1 MTTNGKP
8 VVVGIDASDASRSA
22 LDWAIGTAAAHHSG
36 LLLIH
41 TWAVPVPASPMAGA
55 PLADPAPFEQAAVAT
70 LADAVD
76 HAKAAG
82 AEVESRL
89 VSGPAATALLAAAED
104 AAMLVLG
111 SRGLGGFSELMLGST
126 SVQVAT
132 HAPCPVVVMRP
143 HADVAG
149 GPEANRIVVGIDGS
163 RMSEPAIE
171 FAFSEASFRGT
182 GLTAMHVWNAPSLD
196 APGVPVPIDLVA
208 EDVVD
213 EELRTLAE
221 SLGGFRD
228 RYPDVDVRQ
237 YVIHGKAAPALVTAT
252 VGAHLLV
259 VGSRGRG
266 GFRSLL
272 LGSTSH
278 AVLHHAYC
286 PVAVV
291 RAAD

>member
-1 MTTNGKP
+1 
-8 VVVGIDASDASRSA
+8 
-22 LDWAIGTAAAHHSG
+22 
-36 LLLIH
+36 
-41 TWAVPVPASPMAGA
+41 MAGA
-55 PLADPAPFEQAAVAT
+55 PLSDPAPFEESAAKTLAAAVT
-70 LADAVD
+70 
-76 HAKAAG
+76 HAEG
-82 AEVESRL
+82 HGVPVESRL
-89 VSGPAATALLAAAED
+89 VSGPAATALLEAAEES
-104 AAMLVLG
+104 AMVVLG

-143 HADVAG
+143 HGDAPPGAEAG
-149 GPEANRIVVGIDGS
+149 RIVVGIDGS
-163 RMSEPAIE
+163 PMSVGAVE
-171 FAFSEASFRGT
+171 FAFAEASFRGT
-182 GLTAMHVWNAPSLD
+182 GLTAMHVCNAPSLD

-213 EELRTLAE
+213 AELRALAE
-221 SLGGFRD
+221 SLGGYRD

-237 YVIHGKAAPALVTAT
+237 FVVHGKAAPALVTAS

-278 AVLHHAYC
+278 ALLHHAYC

-291 RAAD
+291 RSPE